1 MFGGKLS
8 LFIDI
13 NNFMFDNFLQV
24 LSHDICKMGSQ
35 LLILLRIYFSGSS
48 FRTSNTIKMSFE
60 T

>member
-13 NNFMFDNFLQV
+13 NNFVFDKFLQV
-24 LSHDICKMGSQ
+24 MSLDICKMGSQ
-35 LLILLRIYFSGSS
+35 SLILRRIHFSGSS